1 MENPQIHN
9 LIPMVIESTN
19 RGERSFDIYS
29 RLLKDRII
37 FLGTPVESQMANLL
51 IAQLLFLD
59 HDDPEADISIY
70 INSPGGEVYSG
81 MAIYDTMQMI
91 RPDIQTYCIG
101 MGASMAAVLL
111 AGGTPGKRFAL
122 PNSRIMIHQGSSG
135 FRGNIPDIEVQ
146 ARETFSVINKLT
158 EILAMHT
165 GQPFDK
171 VKQDTQRDYYMTGQE
186 ARDYGIV
193 DKVLEPAALDL
204 SKIGRLQDENG
215 KDDASTD
222 EEK

>member
-37 FLGTPVESQMANLL
+37 FLGTPVESQMANLI

-81 MAIYDTMQMI
+81 LAIYDTMQMI
-91 RPDIQTYCIG
+91 RPDIRTYCVG

-111 AGGTPGKRFAL
+111 AGGTAGKRYAL

-158 EILAMHT
+158 QILADHT

-171 VKQDTQRDYYMTGQE
+171 VKADTQRDYYMTGEE
-186 ARDYGIV
+186 AREYGLV
-193 DKVLEPAALDL
+193 DQVLTPAPLDL
-204 SKIGRLQDENG
+204 SKVGRHQDASENG
-215 KDDASTD
+215 STD
-222 EEK
+222 EKK

>member
-37 FLGTPVESQMANLL
+37 FLGTPVESQMANLI

-81 MAIYDTMQMI
+81 LAIYDTMQMI
-91 RPDIQTYCIG
+91 RPDIRTYCVG

-111 AGGTPGKRFAL
+111 AGGTAGKRYAL

-158 EILAMHT
+158 QILADHT

-171 VKQDTQRDYYMTGQE
+171 VKADTQRDYYMTGEE
-186 ARDYGIV
+186 ALEYGLV
-193 DKVLEPAALDL
+193 DQVLTPAALDL
-204 SKIGRLQDENG
+204 SKVGRHQDTTDNG
-215 KDDASTD
+215 STD
-222 EEK
+222 DKK

>member
-37 FLGTPVESQMANLL
+37 FLGTPVESQMANLI

-59 HDDPEADISIY
+59 HDDPEADIRLY

-81 MAIYDTMQMI
+81 LAIYDTMQMI
-91 RPDIQTYCIG
+91 RPDIQTYCVG

-158 EILAMHT
+158 EILATHS
-165 GQPFDK
+165 GQAFDK
-171 VKQDTQRDYYMTGQE
+171 VKEDTQRDYYMTGDE
-186 ARDYGIV
+186 ARAYGLV
-193 DKVLEPAALDL
+193 DEVLTPSPLDL
-204 SKIGRLQDENG
+204 TKIGRLQDE
-215 KDDASTD
+215 
-222 EEK
+222 EK

>member
-1 MENPQIHN
+1 MEHPDIHN

-37 FLGTPVESQMANLL
+37 ILGTAVESQMANLI
-51 IAQLLFLD
+51 IAQLLFLE
-59 HDDPEADISIY
+59 HDDPEADIQMY

-81 MAIYDTMQMI
+81 LAIYDTMRMV
-91 RPDIQTYCIG
+91 RPDIQTVCVG

-111 AGGTPGKRFAL
+111 AGGTPGKRYAL

-146 ARETFSVINKLT
+146 AKETFSVINKLT
-158 EILAMHT
+158 EILAEHT
-165 GQPFDK
+165 AQPFDK
-171 VKQDTQRDYYMTGQE
+171 VKADTQRDYYMTAAE
-186 ARDYGIV
+186 ALDYGII
-193 DKVLEPAALDL
+193 DKVLTPKELDF
-204 SKIGRLQDENG
+204 SKIGRLNPEADSG
-215 KDDASTD
+215 DAS
-222 EEK
+222 EA

>member
-91 RPDIQTYCIG
+91 RPDIKTYCVG

-111 AGGTPGKRFAL
+111 AGGTPGKRYAL

-146 ARETFSVINKLT
+146 AKETFSVINKLT
-158 EILAMHT
+158 EILAAHT

-171 VKQDTQRDYYMTGQE
+171 VKADTQRDYYMTGEE
-186 ARDYGIV
+186 ARAYGLV
-193 DKVLEPAALDL
+193 DQVLTPASPDF
-204 SKIGRLQDENG
+204 SKIGRLQDAGENG
-215 KDDASTD
+215 SED
-222 EEK
+222 EKK

>member
-1 MENPQIHN
+1 MENPTAHA

-51 IAQLLFLD
+51 IAQLLFLE
-59 HDDPEADISIY
+59 HDDPEADIHLY

-81 MAIYDTMQMI
+81 LAIYDTMRMI
-91 RPDIQTYCIG
+91 RPDIRTYCVG
-101 MGASMAAVLL
+101 MAASMAAVLL
-111 AGGTPGKRFAL
+111 AAGTTGKRFAL

-146 ARETFSVINKLT
+146 AKETFSVINKLT
-158 EILAMHT
+158 EIMANHS
-165 GQPFDK
+165 GQTFEK
-171 VKQDTQRDYYMTGQE
+171 VKADTQRDYYMTGDE
-186 ARDYGIV
+186 AKDYGLV
-193 DKVLEPAALDL
+193 DKVLMPQALDL
-204 SKIGRLQDENG
+204 SKIGKNSDSE
-215 KDDASTD
+215 
-222 EEK
+222 